1 MRRNNNPINIALS
14 EARHLW
20 PTSPNPDVFI
30 SLGTGSVVSELTPRI
45 SQFRNFLVDG
55 WMPRIYRSFSSS
67 FDGQNAWREVTGMM
81 DNISRESSF
90 RFDLSVPG
98 GLPRLDD
105 TECMDRLSVLVH
117 SRRSGLENHKDA
129 VAALLATSFYFQ
141 LETVPEYHAGLF
153 QCVGSIRCRAPPQHV
168 IHCLD
173 TLDSSQ
179 KELYKDKINLGI
191 QLTSDDICHYC
202 LRYSRPIRF
211 FVRDLTENIVLSLRF
226 GGKHHRLSAFPKNME
241 WFIEQQGLNSSF
253 GRSNHRTSAKQ
264 ECLVCEARGV
274 AGARKRKYT
283 DI

>member
-30 SLGTGSVVSELTPRI
+30 SLGTGSVASELAPRI
-45 SQFRNFLVDG
+45 SKFRNFLVDG

-67 FDGQNAWREVTGMM
+67 FDGQNAWREVIGVM
-81 DNISRESSF
+81 DKISRESSF

-117 SRRSGLENHKDA
+117 SRPSGLESHKDA

-141 LETVPEYHAGLF
+141 LDTVPEYHIGLF

-179 KELYKDKINLGI
+179 KDLYKDKINLGI

-226 GGKHHRLSAFPKNME
+226 GSKLHRLSAFPNNMQ
-241 WFIEQQGLNSSF
+241 WFAEQQGLNWSF
-253 GRSNHRTSAKQ
+253 GHSNHCSFVKQ
-264 ECLVCEARGV
+264 ECVVCEARGV
-274 AGARKRKYT
+274 AGVRKRKYT